1 MARLQRA
8 AAAYSLKLARA
19 IRGRGTGERM
29 NEISVQRMTI
39 PKFMGRK
46 AKGQKL
52 VVLTCYDYPT
62 ARLFDQVGVDALLVG
77 DTLGTVVQGRP
88 TTIGVTMDQM
98 VYHTEMVARGAERAL
113 VIGDMP
119 FLSYQTDLPEAIRNA
134 GRLLKEAGASAV
146 KLEGGR
152 RSERTIEALVDA
164 QIPVMGHVG
173 LTPQS
178 IHKFGNY
185 RVQRDEEE
193 LIEDARAVE
202 RAGAFAVVLESVPSG
217 LARRITEL
225 LTIPTIGIGAGSA
238 CDGQVLVWQD
248 AFGLTKDFKAKFVKH
263 FADLHGTLSEGVRR
277 YCAEVRSGAFP
288 DADHS
293 YS

>member
-1 MARLQRA
+1 
-8 AAAYSLKLARA
+8 
-19 IRGRGTGERM
+19 M

-39 PKFMGRK
+39 PKFMGHK

-52 VVLTCYDYPT
+52 AVLTCYDHPT
-62 ARLFDQVGVDALLVG
+62 ARLFDSIGVDALLVG

-119 FLSYQTDLPEAIRNA
+119 FLSYQTDIPEAIRNA

-178 IHKFGNY
+178 IHKLGNY

-225 LTIPTIGIGAGSA
+225 LTIPTIGIGAGNG

-263 FADLHGTLSEGVRR
+263 FADLHAALSEGARR
-277 YCAEVRSGAFP
+277 YCDQVRSGAFP
-288 DADHS
+288 DAEHS